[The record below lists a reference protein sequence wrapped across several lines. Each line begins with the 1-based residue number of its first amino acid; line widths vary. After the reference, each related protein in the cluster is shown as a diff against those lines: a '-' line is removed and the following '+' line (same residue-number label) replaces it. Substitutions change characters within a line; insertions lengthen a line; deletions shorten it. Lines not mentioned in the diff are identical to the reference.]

1 MIRGFSAIPL
11 VAVVSLALAACAGAP
26 VVPPNGAPGAS
37 APSTAAG
44 TPLPAGTYTS
54 GGFEPAVTFTV
65 PDGWEAASDTPA
77 YLQLRPFGSEIVGI
91 HVFRNPVAASQDP
104 ACPSQPEPGVGSTSS
119 QLVSWIR
126 ERPGLVVSNPAMV
139 TVGGLP
145 GLSID
150 VGIAEG
156 WTQSCPFA
164 NGSPTVPLFN
174 GGAAGYHW
182 IVAGN
187 ERLRLYVLDLPGG
200 GTVVIDIDA
209 YDGNEI
215 DGLIAQALPIVKG
228 MKFAQPAPA
237 SAAPSPA
244 AS

>member
-1 MIRGFSAIPL
+1 VFRGLAAIP
-11 VAVVSLALAACAGAP
+11 VLALAVALSACSGAP
-26 VVPPNGAPGAS
+26 VAPGAAGTT

-54 GGFEPAVTFTV
+54 GAFSPAVTFTV
-65 PDGWEAASDTPA
+65 PDGWEAASDTPS
-77 YLQLRPFGSEIVGI
+77 YLQLRPFGSDVLGI
-91 HVFRNPVAASQDP
+91 HLFRNPVAASQDP

-119 QLVSWIR
+119 ELVSWIR
-126 ERPGLVVSNPAMV
+126 GRPGLVVSNPAMV

-145 GLSID
+145 GVSID
-150 VGIAEG
+150 VGIKDG
-156 WTQSCPFA
+156 WTQSCSFA

-174 GGAAGYHW
+174 GAAAGYHW

-187 ERLRLYVLDLPGG
+187 ERLRLYIVDMPGG
-200 GTVVIDIDA
+200 GTVVIDVDA
-209 YDGNEI
+209 YDGNQI

-228 MKFAQPAPA
+228 MTFATTAPA